1 MRREELILVGITA
14 IWGSTFAVMK
24 VGLESLPP
32 FLFLAYRFGLAS
44 ILMFAIF
51 RGRLV
56 KRESLKPGLILGIT
70 LFFGHGFQ
78 IVGLEYTS
86 PSNSAF
92 ITSLYVVFTPFVA
105 YFLLHERVRARD
117 TLSLGIA
124 LTGLYLISGATIHLN
139 HGDALTVVSALS
151 FAFQIVLVESF
162 RGHDY
167 LSLTFWQIFWNF
179 VLSTAVSVLM
189 EKPVIPTAPAAW
201 GGIIY
206 LVVFATALTFTL
218 QLRYQRFV
226 PAYRAAL
233 IYSSEPIFASVVS
246 LIALREVLS
255 LKGYIGAALIMAGIW
270 NEIRKGSPAAEPAKP
285 L

>member
-1 MRREELILVGITA
+1 MKRAEFILLGITT

-32 FLFLAYRFGLAS
+32 FLFLTYRFGLAS
-44 ILMFAIF
+44 ALMLAIF

-56 KRESLKPGLILGIT
+56 RMESLKPGLILGIT

-105 YFLLHERVRARD
+105 YFLLHENVRRRD
-117 TLSLGIA
+117 ALSLVIA
-124 LTGLYLISGATIHLN
+124 LTGLYLISGATVQLN
-139 HGDALTVVSALS
+139 YGDALTVVSALS
-151 FAFQIVLVESF
+151 FAFQIVLVELF
-162 RGHDY
+162 RGYDY

-179 VLSTAVSVLM
+179 IFSSMASLLLET
-189 EKPVIPTAPAAW
+189 PTIPTSPVAW
-201 GGIIY
+201 GGILY
-206 LVVFATALTFTL
+206 LAVFATALTFTL

-233 IYSSEPIFASVVS
+233 IYSSEPIFASAVS
-246 LIALREVLS
+246 FATLGEVLS
-255 LKGYIGAALIMAGIW
+255 IKGYVGATLIMTAIW
-270 NEIRKGSPAAEPAKP
+270 SEIRKGSPGESPPKP

>member
-1 MRREELILVGITA
+1 MKRAEFILLGITT

-44 ILMFAIF
+44 ALMLAIF

-56 KRESLKPGLILGIT
+56 RMESLKPGLILGIT

-105 YFLLHERVRARD
+105 YFLLHENVRRRD
-117 TLSLGIA
+117 ALSLVIA
-124 LTGLYLISGATIHLN
+124 LTGLYLISGATVQLN
-139 HGDALTVVSALS
+139 YGDALTVVSALS
-151 FAFQIVLVESF
+151 FAFQIVLVELF
-162 RGHDY
+162 RGYDY

-179 VLSTAVSVLM
+179 IFSSMASLLLENPT
-189 EKPVIPTAPAAW
+189 IPTSPVAW
-201 GGIIY
+201 GGILY
-206 LVVFATALTFTL
+206 LAVFATALTFTL
-218 QLRYQRFV
+218 QLRYQRVV

-233 IYSSEPIFASVVS
+233 IYSSEPIFASAVS
-246 LIALREVLS
+246 FATLGEVLS
-255 LKGYIGAALIMAGIW
+255 IKGYVGATLIMTAIW
-270 NEIRKGSPAAEPAKP
+270 SEIRKGAAISKPA
-285 L
+285 